1 MLTGAALCPATP
13 LLHPA
18 VTGRAAVVPELRAAC
33 ARAVFQWAAE
43 SSAARSRSWVAC
55 RAWLSVLCSKACI
68 WSVWPV
74 TVSSEPTSAS
84 CARVAADP
92 DDPDGAAGQVAA
104 AAVAAVATVNAPA
117 AIRATALD
125 RLH

>member
-1 MLTGAALCPATP
+1 
-13 LLHPA
+13 
-18 VTGRAAVVPELRAAC
+18 
-33 ARAVFQWAAE
+33 
-43 SSAARSRSWVAC
+43 
-55 RAWLSVLCSKACI
+55 VLCSKACI

-74 TVSSEPTSAS
+74 TVSSDPASAS
-84 CARVAADP
+84 CARLAAGP
-92 DDPDGAAGQVAA
+92 DDPDGAADDPDGAADDPDGAADDAGQVA

>member
-1 MLTGAALCPATP
+1 MPALTRLPAPMAT
-13 LLHPA
+13 A
-18 VTGRAAVVPELRAAC
+18 ST
-33 ARAVFQWAAE
+33 
-43 SSAARSRSWVAC
+43 ST
-55 RAWLSVLCSKACI
+55 
-68 WSVWPV
+68 
-74 TVSSEPTSAS
+74 TVISEPAPAS
-84 CARVAADP
+84 CTRLAADP